1 MPIAFQPDAFQLGY
15 PGNPAFQGFDRYVD
29 GVFHSI
35 SPLLEFDSFVN
46 GKREMNKYAKGATLV
61 FQVRVYDPTEIPVL
75 PFDPTAVE
83 LSVINPD
90 GTALLTEQAMTMVDS
105 GVYEY
110 TYQTTTNNQAGVY
123 QVNFLGTSGA
133 FTHQSLNQAAFQLLV
148 NA

>member
-1 MPIAFQPDAFQLGY
+1 MGIAFQPDAFQVRY
-15 PGNPAFQGFDRYVD
+15 PANPAFQGFERYVD
-29 GVFHSI
+29 GVFDSI
-35 SPLLEFDSFVN
+35 FPLLEFDSFVN

-61 FQVRVYDPTEIPVL
+61 FQVRVYDPTQIPVL

-90 GTALLTEQAMTMVDS
+90 GTALLTEEAMDMVDT

-110 TYQTTTNNQAGVY
+110 IYQTTTANQAGVY

-133 FTHQSLNQAAFQLLV
+133 YTHQSLNQAAFQLLV